1 MDEILAKM
9 DANLSRKRPL
19 PVKFEEENAQ
29 HMTVNRMSASSSTCS
44 PCPNP
49 MCLGGGEMVVT
60 RDGDYACNVCGACG
74 PRVYITD
81 PEWRVF
87 ADDADKQSKIRASSD
102 NSCSAIEASVFTA
115 MTNAAKMEE
124 HLPHLVKSIPYK
136 RNRPLPIILP
146 NRKSQTVLQ
155 DRLSSPTPPSP
166 RSPLVTSN
174 A

>member
-9 DANLSRKRPL
+9 HTLSRKRSL

-29 HMTVNRMSASSSTCS
+29 RATRNRVSASLRSTSC
-44 PCPNP
+44 CPNP
-49 MCLGGGEMVVT
+49 ECLNGGKMMVT

-74 PRVYITD
+74 PRVHISEA
-81 PEWRVF
+81 EWRVF

-102 NSCSAIEASVFTA
+102 NNRFVIE
-115 MTNAAKMEE
+115 TNIFAAKAKAAMMNERQT
-124 HLPHLVKSIPYK
+124 HFVNSFPYK
-136 RNRPLPIILP
+136 DNQPKPIILP
-146 NRKSQTVLQ
+146 KQQST
-155 DRLSSPTPPSP
+155 SPTPPSP